1 MMIIRVNIIIY
12 LMLYFLGTECEL
24 MLLNDTIQL
33 FKISNL
39 EYDKSPYPKTVT
51 LS

>member
-24 MLLNDTIQL
+24 MLLNDTNYVLIIFL
-33 FKISNL
+33 IPGIKKIIN
-39 EYDKSPYPKTVT
+39 T
-51 LS
+51 